1 MNKLLTK
8 FFYVRWNTFCRRRI
22 FRTCLCLERALYYSA
37 IYRNKESSQG
47 TLEAETDEARSKDLK
62 MQVTAN
68 KEIISIEMSTT
79 NLDLARDRQI
89 RRKTWKHY
97 NRWNEQGSNLRLDA
111 APVAL
116 PRKSRHLTTEYPHLQ
131 KNRCFR
137 DSDFHA
143 GLNRL
148 RS

>member
-1 MNKLLTK
+1 MLDGILFARDG
-8 FFYVRWNTFCRRRI
+8 FFVHVSVLSELHITQ
-22 FRTCLCLERALYYSA
+22 LY
-37 IYRNKESSQG
+37 IEIKKG

-62 MQVTAN
+62 MQVTAK

-97 NRWNEQGSNLRLDA
+97 NRWNEQGYRDRTCASMRHPSRCRD
-111 APVAL
+111 
-116 PRKSRHLTTEYPHLQ
+116 KTRHLTTELSAST

-137 DSDFHA
+137 DSDFRA